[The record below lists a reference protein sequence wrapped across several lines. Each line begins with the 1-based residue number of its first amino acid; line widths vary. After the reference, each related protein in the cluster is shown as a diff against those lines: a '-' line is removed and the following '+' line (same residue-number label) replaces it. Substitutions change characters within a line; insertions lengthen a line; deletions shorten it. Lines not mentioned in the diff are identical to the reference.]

1 MSQEYYLMEMISEA
15 TEMGLKDRLFELTKN
30 SFRQNPEVPY
40 SEHIRKN
47 LENIKKEY
55 ENDTNS

>member
-1 MSQEYYLMEMISEA
+1 MEMISEA

>member
-15 TEMGLKDRLFELTKN
+15 TEMGLKDRLFEVTKTTV
-30 SFRQNPEVPY
+30 RQNPEVPY

-47 LENIKKEY
+47 LEKIKKE
-55 ENDTNS
+55 NQHDTSI

>member
-1 MSQEYYLMEMISEA
+1 MSQEYYLMEMINEA
-15 TEMGLKDRLFELTKN
+15 EEMGLKDKLFRMTQTTV
-30 SFRQNPEVPY
+30 RQNPEVPY

-55 ENDTNS
+55 KNDTNT

>member
-1 MSQEYYLMEMISEA
+1 MSQEYYLMEMINEA
-15 TEMGLKDRLFELTKN
+15 EEMGLKDKLFRVTQTTVI
-30 SFRQNPEVPY
+30 QNPEVPY

-55 ENDTNS
+55 KNDTNT